1 MSRLPTLLAGLCAGL
16 FASPWLQDPVKP
28 TPAPTPPAAAT
39 PQEPTPTP
47 APATAPDG
55 KGRPAPHPLQGV
67 YTLRARVLDGKTD
80 ILPSRGYLAI
90 TQRHLFLCL
99 AAPGPEPDAPLVRAG
114 VRSWKPLQ
122 DLVDATILMGWYND
136 KDGGLHIEKPGSE
149 ERRRIELMQGGVRVV
164 QDERNWLEF
173 ERIE

>member
-28 TPAPTPPAAAT
+28 TPAPTPPASAT
-39 PQEPTPTP
+39 PQVPDQ
-47 APATAPDG
+47 APKPDG
-55 KGRPAPHPLQGV
+55 KGHPAPHPLQGV

-136 KDGGLHIEKPGSE
+136 KDGGLHIEKPGSD